1 MRLARLVVLPAILAA
16 SFLLAGASK
25 VPAEDTENIR
35 VRFEIFGLAGLH
47 VLTNRTTIEKSG
59 DRYSITMDLDTR
71 GLARVFV
78 DLTSHSEVHGRLAR
92 DAARPDAYRAEV
104 LRNGVD
110 RSYGVDY
117 RTDGTVINAST
128 PSSPGWASAIPAA
141 QIRGTVDQL
150 TAYFLLERQLAQRG
164 TCALVVPVFDGSAL
178 YNVRFTDIKSEVLA
192 ADSYQN
198 FAGQTQL
205 CQLVREEIL
214 RNPGQG
220 EDTYQQGKVWYAP
233 LASGDLMLPVRM
245 EFETAFG
252 TVRGYLAELRGHGVH
267 LHLMRE

>member
-16 SFLLAGASK
+16 SFLLASASK

-47 VLTNRTTIEKSG
+47 VLTNRTIIEKAA

-78 DLTSHSEVHGRLAR
+78 DLTSHSEVRGRLAR
-92 DAARPDAYRAEV
+92 DAARPDAYRVEV

-110 RSYGVDY
+110 HSYGVDY

-128 PSSPGWASAIPAA
+128 PSSPGWASSIPAA

-150 TAYFLLERQLAQRG
+150 TAYFLLERQLPSRPG
-164 TCALVVPVFDGSAL
+164 ELHPEPL
-178 YNVRFTDIKSEVLA
+178 TDPDL
-192 ADSYQN
+192 
-198 FAGQTQL
+198 
-205 CQLVREEIL
+205 IL
-214 RNPGQG
+214 SHHPARAIARRLPPFPSNIGFLP
-220 EDTYQQGKVWYAP
+220 
-233 LASGDLMLPVRM
+233 LPVDPKRW
-245 EFETAFG
+245 
-252 TVRGYLAELRGHGVH
+252 R
-267 LHLMRE
+267 

>member
-16 SFLLAGASK
+16 SFLLASASK

-47 VLTNRTTIEKSG
+47 VLTNRTIIEKAA

-78 DLTSHSEVHGRLAR
+78 DLTSHSEVRGRLAR
-92 DAARPDAYRAEV
+92 DAARPDAYRVEV

-110 RSYGVDY
+110 HSYGVDY
-117 RTDGTVINAST
+117 RTDGTVINAPT
-128 PSSPGWASAIPAA
+128 PPSPGRASTIPEA

-150 TAYFLLERQLAQRG
+150 TANFLLERQLAQRG

-178 YNVRFTDIKSEVLA
+178 YNVRFTDIEPEVLA
-192 ADSYQN
+192 ADGNQN
-198 FAGQTQL
+198 FAGPTQP
-205 CQLVREEIL
+205 CQVVREEIL

-252 TVRGYLAELRGHGVH
+252 TERGYLAELWGHGVH

>member
-16 SFLLAGASK
+16 SFLLASASK
-25 VPAEDTENIR
+25 VPAGDTENIR
-35 VRFEIFGLAGLH
+35 VRFEIFGFAGLQ
-47 VLTNRTTIEKSG
+47 VLTNRTTIEKAA

-78 DLTSHSEVHGRLAR
+78 DLTSHSEVRGRLAR
-92 DAARPDAYRAEV
+92 DAARPDAYRVEV

-110 RSYGVDY
+110 HSYGVDY
-117 RTDGTVINAST
+117 RTDGTVINAPT
-128 PSSPGWASAIPAA
+128 PPSPGRASTIPEA

-150 TAYFLLERQLAQRG
+150 TANFLLERQLAQRG

-178 YNVRFTDIKSEVLA
+178 YNVRFTDIISEVLA

-220 EDTYQQGKVWYAP
+220 EDTYQQGKVC
-233 LASGDLMLPVRM
+233 MLPSRQ
-245 EFETAFG
+245 AI
-252 TVRGYLAELRGHGVH
+252 
-267 LHLMRE
+267 

>member
-1 MRLARLVVLPAILAA
+1 MRFARLVVLPAILAA
-16 SFLLAGASK
+16 PFLFASASK
-25 VPAEDTENIR
+25 APAEDTENIR
-35 VRFEIFGLAGLH
+35 ARFEIFGLAGLH
-47 VLTNRTTIEKSG
+47 VLTNRTTIEKAA
-59 DRYSITMDLDTR
+59 DRYLITMDLDTR

-117 RTDGTVINAST
+117 RTDGTVINAPT
-128 PSSPGWASAIPAA
+128 LSSPGWASTMPAA
-141 QIRGTVDQL
+141 QLRGTVDQL
-150 TAYFLLERQLAQRG
+150 TAYFLLERQLAQRR
-164 TCALVVPVFDGSAL
+164 TCTLVVPVFDGSAL

-192 ADSYQN
+192 ADGYQN
-198 FAGQTQL
+198 FAGPTQL
-205 CQLVREEIL
+205 CQVVREEIL

-252 TVRGYLAELRGHGVH
+252 TVRGYLAELGGHGVH

>member
-16 SFLLAGASK
+16 SFLLASASK

-47 VLTNRTTIEKSG
+47 VLTNRTIIEKAA

-92 DAARPDAYRAEV
+92 DAARPDAYHAEV

-128 PSSPGWASAIPAA
+128 PSSPGWASSIPAA

-178 YNVRFTDIKSEVLA
+178 YNVRFTDIISEVLA

-198 FAGQTQL
+198 FAGPTQL

-220 EDTYQQGKVWYAP
+220 EDTYQQGKVC
-233 LASGDLMLPVRM
+233 MLPSRQ
-245 EFETAFG
+245 AI
-252 TVRGYLAELRGHGVH
+252 
-267 LHLMRE
+267 

>member
-1 MRLARLVVLPAILAA
+1 MRFARLVVLPAILAA
-16 SFLLAGASK
+16 SFLLASGSK
-25 VPAEDTENIR
+25 APAEDTENIR

-47 VLTNRTTIEKSG
+47 VLTNRTTIEKAA

-78 DLTSHSEVHGRLAR
+78 DLTSHSEVHGRLAA

-128 PSSPGWASAIPAA
+128 SSSPGWASSIPAA

-164 TCALVVPVFDGSAL
+164 TCALVVPTFDGSAL

-192 ADSYQN
+192 ADSYQD
-198 FAGQTQL
+198 FAGPTQL
-205 CQLVREEIL
+205 CHIVRDEIL

-220 EDTYQQGKVWYAP
+220 EDTYQQGKVWYAS

-252 TVRGYLAELRGHGVH
+252 TVRGYLAELHGHGVH